1 MNRIDPIGL
10 QLYTVRA
17 EMERNFEVTLKQ
29 VAAIGYREV
38 EFAGYFEQNPKDI
51 RHMLDQNGLTA
62 PSTHI
67 DYQGIETNWQQ
78 AVETAGIIGHTYIV
92 NSMIDPDLLDDPDV
106 WKRAADLFN
115 RTGEYS
121 KKAGIQLAYHNHF
134 FEFFPLHGSLPYDI
148 LLESCDPELLKME
161 LDLCWIA
168 AAQHDP
174 LAYFK
179 KHPGRF
185 PLVHVKQLTKVP
197 ARASEHEGLFE
208 FFGKTLPD
216 ITEVGEGVV
225 DWTDIFQHSAQA
237 GIQHFF
243 VEHDDPQT
251 PFASIEKS
259 YQYLQ
264 NLRF

>member
-1 MNRIDPIGL
+1 M
-10 QLYTVRA
+10 
-17 EMERNFEVTLKQ
+17 
-29 VAAIGYREV
+29 
-38 EFAGYFEQNPKDI
+38 
-51 RHMLDQNGLTA
+51 
-62 PSTHI
+62 
-67 DYQGIETNWQQ
+67 
-78 AVETAGIIGHTYIV
+78 
-92 NSMIDPDLLDDPDV
+92 
-106 WKRAADLFN
+106 
-115 RTGEYS
+115 
-121 KKAGIQLAYHNHF
+121 
-134 FEFFPLHGSLPYDI
+134 

-174 LAYFK
+174 LAYFE

-185 PLVHVKQLTKVP
+185 PLVHVKQMKKVP
-197 ARASEHEGLFE
+197 VRTSENEGLFA
-208 FFGKTLPD
+208 FFEKALPD

-225 DWTDIFQHSAQA
+225 DWADIFPHSAQA

-243 VEHDDPQT
+243 VEHDDPQM